1 MKKNAKQIYFCFCTS
16 AVTVSILMQIDKTL
30 GADHDQGCLQA
41 EVASPPHRGSLL
53 SKHHT
58 QTLTTQ
64 ILLLATQ
71 TLQLTTQ
78 TTVRM
83 CDTGM
88 GVVASII
95 SCLLLITIYILDQKV
110 LEIANIE
117 SKPSQRQSAMGY
129 FL

>member
-1 MKKNAKQIYFCFCTS
+1 
-16 AVTVSILMQIDKTL
+16 MQIDKTL

-117 SKPSQRQSAMGY
+117 
-129 FL
+129 